1 MNQPADAAA
10 VTQMLID
17 LREGEGNRW
26 EELLGAV
33 YQELRSLAESRMRQ
47 ERGDH
52 TLSPT
57 ALVNEAYLRL
67 VERRERVWENRRHFF
82 GAASQVMRQVLVDH
96 ARRKNRQKRGGGAE
110 REPLDGVLVDFEDRS
125 CDLVALDTALEKLSE
140 QSEEASRIV
149 ELRFFA
155 GLTVPE
161 TAQVLGVSESTVE
174 RQWRLAR
181 AWLKNELDPDR
192 CG

>member
-1 MNQPADAAA
+1 MDDGSPE
-10 VTQMLID
+10 VTQMLER
-17 LREGEGNRW
+17 LRSGDTTRW
-26 EELLGAV
+26 EDLLGAV
-33 YQELRSLAESRMRQ
+33 YNELRSLAAGRMRS

-67 VERRERVWENRRHFF
+67 VGRRERVWENRRHFF

-96 ARRKNRQKRGGGAE
+96 ARRRNRKKRGGDAD
-110 REPLDGVLVDFEDRS
+110 REPLDNAVVDFEERS
-125 CDLVALDTALEKLSE
+125 CDLLALDTALEKLSG
-140 QSEEASRIV
+140 QSAEAARVI

-161 TAQVLGVSESTVE
+161 TAEVLDVSESTVE
-174 RQWRLAR
+174 RQWRMAR
-181 AWLKNELDPDR
+181 AWLKNEL
-192 CG
+192 G